1 MFNEIN
7 YETLPV
13 MLKICDDLNSMYN
26 SIENRSPFLD
36 KDLYN
41 FSLRFRRTLYKRRFS
56 KKYYEMLEIIF

>member
-13 MLKICDDLNSMYN
+13 MLKHDDLNSMYN

-41 FSLRFRRTLYKRRFS
+41 FSLYDPCRTLYKRRFS
-56 KKYYEMLEIIF
+56 KKNTTRCWK

>member
-13 MLKICDDLNSMYN
+13 MLKHDDLNSMYN

-41 FSLRFRRTLYKRRFS
+41 FSLTIPAEHFIKEGFQ